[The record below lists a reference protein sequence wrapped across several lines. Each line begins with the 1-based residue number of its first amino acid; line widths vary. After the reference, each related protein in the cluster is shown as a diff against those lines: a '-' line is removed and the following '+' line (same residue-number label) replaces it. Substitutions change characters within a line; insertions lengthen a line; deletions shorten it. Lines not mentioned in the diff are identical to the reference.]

1 MRLMAL
7 RRSLLAI
14 AMLGGL
20 TAAQAE
26 TVWDMPTAYP
36 GTIFHT
42 ENIVKFAEEVRK
54 GTGGELKI
62 VVHPAGSLFKA
73 NEIKRAVQGGQAQI
87 GEVIISS
94 LANEDPIYG
103 IDSIPFLATSYAQ
116 ARKLSDLSQ
125 GAIAA
130 KLARQGMKLLYTVP
144 WPPQGLYTNGP
155 IRSISDLRGLKMR
168 AYNPATARI
177 AELVSAQG
185 MTIQS
190 AEFGQALATGVV
202 NSYITSAATGYDMK
216 AWENSKYFYDT
227 QAWLPKN
234 MVFVSQKAF
243 DALSP
248 ANRQAVLKAADAAA
262 ERGWKVSQ
270 EQAKWYVEQLA
281 AHGMKVSAPSPEL
294 ATGLKEVGDK
304 MVAEWLS
311 KAGADGK
318 RIIEAFRK

>member
-7 RRSLLAI
+7 FRSLLAI
-14 AMLGGL
+14 ATLGGL
-20 TAAQAE
+20 VAARAE

-42 ENIVKFAEEVRK
+42 ENIVKFAEEIRK
-54 GTGGELKI
+54 ETGGQLRI

-94 LANEDPIYG
+94 LANEDPVFG
-103 IDSIPFLATSYAQ
+103 VDSIPFLATSYVQ
-116 ARKLSDLSQ
+116 ARKLSEVSQ
-125 GAIAA
+125 EAIAA
-130 KLARQGMKLLYTVP
+130 RLARQGMKLLYTVP
-144 WPPQGLYTNGP
+144 WPPQGLYTNTP
-155 IRSISDLRGLKMR
+155 IRSVADLRGLKMR
-168 AYNPATARI
+168 AYNPATSRI
-177 AELVSAQG
+177 AELVNAQG
-185 MTIQS
+185 MTIQT

-216 AWENSKYFYDT
+216 AWENSKFFYDT

-248 ANRQAVLKAADAAA
+248 AHRRAVLKASEAAA

-270 EQAKWYVEQLA
+270 EQAKWYVDQLS

-294 ATGLKEVGDK
+294 AKGLKEVGDK
-304 MVAEWLS
+304 MVSEWLA
-311 KAGADGK
+311 KAGPEGK
-318 RIIEAFRK
+318 RIIEAFGK

>member
-20 TAAQAE
+20 VAARAQTA
-26 TVWDMPTAYP
+26 WDMPTAYP

-42 ENIVKFAEEVRK
+42 ENIVKFSDEVLK
-54 GTGGELKI
+54 ATGGQLKI
-62 VVHPAGSLFKA
+62 VVHPGGSLFKA

-94 LANEDPIYG
+94 LANEDPVFG
-103 IDSIPFLATSYAQ
+103 VDSIPFLATSYAE
-116 ARKLSDLSQ
+116 ARKLSELSQ
-125 GAIAA
+125 EAIAA

-144 WPPQGLYTNGP
+144 WPPQGLYTNVP
-155 IRSISDLRGLKMR
+155 IRTVADLRGLKMR
-168 AYNPATARI
+168 AYNPATSRI

-185 MTIQS
+185 MTIQA

-202 NSYITSAATGYDMK
+202 NSYITSAATGFDMK
-216 AWENSKYFYDT
+216 AWENSKYFYDI

-248 ANRQAVLKAADAAA
+248 AHRQAMLKAAESAAD
-262 ERGWKVSQ
+262 RGWKVSQ
-270 EQAKWYVEQLA
+270 EQAKWYVDQLA
-281 AHGMKVSAPSPEL
+281 ANGVKVSPPSPEL
-294 ATGLKEVGDK
+294 AKGLREVGDK
-304 MVAEWLS
+304 MVAEWLAKS
-311 KAGADGK
+311 GADGK